1 MWGRKRRDENLH
13 RHTIRYHDREG
24 PAGFMS
30 TITLPTRMLVSLL
43 DDLLLTAGKD
53 PDLPHVL
60 GVLLH
65 TAHGEFVLDLPPDG
79 DEQPLFSSMKDMTLL
94 VGTST
99 DAYAVAQAHAPAT
112 PSVTGGGW
120 TGAAFV
126 SSSDARAVVAAFK
139 PLIGTLGREVTHNTV
154 LDLAAG
160 RLTVSEDPTQV
171 PDGLSMWFLVG
182 DGSEFPAAGRVLSPD
197 PTVQET
203 GLDGEIIPPSYGSG
217 LPARYVE
224 IFGKVGKRRQMPLAV
239 YRHHQH
245 APIVVE
251 VGASYRAV
259 VKPLPL
265 DEESG
270 QHHAPMIRVFD
281 PPRRERKLET
291 VGDE

>member
-1 MWGRKRRDENLH
+1 
-13 RHTIRYHDREG
+13 
-24 PAGFMS
+24 MS
-30 TITLPTRMLVSLL
+30 TIALPTRMLVSLL
-43 DDLLLTAGKD
+43 EDLLLTAGKD
-53 PDLPHVL
+53 PALPNVL

-65 TAHGEFVLDLPPDG
+65 TAHGEFVLDLPPDA
-79 DEQPLFSSMKDMTLL
+79 DEQPLFGSMEDMTLM

-99 DAYAVAQAHAPAT
+99 DTYAMAQAHAPAT
-112 PSVTGGGW
+112 PGVTGGGW
-120 TGAAFV
+120 PGAAFV
-126 SSSDARAVVAAFK
+126 SASDARAVVAAFK

-154 LDLAAG
+154 LELTAG
-160 RLTVSEDPTQV
+160 SLTVSEDPRQV
-171 PDGLSMWFLVG
+171 PSGLSMWFPVG
-182 DGSEFPAAGRVLSPD
+182 DGSAFPAAGRALSPD

-203 GLDGEIIPPSYGSG
+203 GLDGEIIPPSYGTG

-224 IFGKVGKRRQMPLAV
+224 IFGKIGKRRKMPLAV

-270 QHHAPMIRVFD
+270 QHHAPMVRMFD
-281 PPRRERKLET
+281 PPRRERKLES